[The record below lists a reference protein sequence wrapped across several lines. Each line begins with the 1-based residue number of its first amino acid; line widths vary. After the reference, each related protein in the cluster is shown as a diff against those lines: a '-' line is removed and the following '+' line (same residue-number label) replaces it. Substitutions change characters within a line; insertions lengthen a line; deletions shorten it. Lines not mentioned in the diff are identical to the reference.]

1 MNNCKNFMRSTDYI
15 DRSMKMLIRF
25 AIKRLNQKQNKGNKF
40 RKLKILEMFE
50 KRILSEM
57 N

>member
-1 MNNCKNFMRSTDYI
+1 MRSTDSI

-50 KRILSEM
+50 KRILSEL